1 MGYMSIPHLYKMP
14 EFFEIED
21 KICVMEKIHCTSTYI
36 LLKDNGIL
44 RFHSGGAKNKD
55 FMNLFDENFIRN
67 QLTEIIKENGWQSIK
82 IHGEAYGSNLLKMSH
97 TYGNTLKFI
106 VFDIHINV
114 NNDDNFFLHVKEAE
128 NIAERLKLDFV
139 PYVIG
144 PNDISFIQKETEKES
159 EQAIKIG
166 MGSGKLREGV
176 VVKFVIEKKLSDG
189 SRAIA
194 KHKNGPFWETKV
206 PGQLGRLKTSNTN
219 SLLDDKFNKY
229 YEVSEIAEN
238 WVTDMR
244 AEHVFDKILHEKSDD
259 NKMITRADVKRFVD
273 DMVKD
278 VEKESEGEINWTE
291 EIVRVMRSK
300 AGQIFNKHLKTQTN
314 VLL

>member
-1 MGYMSIPHLYKMP
+1 
-14 EFFEIED
+14 
-21 KICVMEKIHCTSTYI
+21 
-36 LLKDNGIL
+36 
-44 RFHSGGAKNKD
+44 
-55 FMNLFDENFIRN
+55 MNLFDENFIRN